1 MGQKI
6 VVVLLLIV
14 GMAWMEQDWLKTQ
27 WQKYTQKSIVPQS
40 TQSTLYTWKDKDG
53 TVHFSATPDHKDA
66 KQTMVDTGKI
76 SRLEPIP
83 EPSKQEPTKQ
93 EDKLLLLQMREELEH
108 NRNVMQ
114 AEKERRIMQH

>member
-14 GMAWMEQDWLKTQ
+14 GMAWMEQDWFKTQ

-53 TVHFSATPDHKDA
+53 TVHFSATPDNKNA
-66 KQTMVDTGKI
+66 KLTTVDTSKI
-76 SRLEPIP
+76 SRLEPLP
-83 EPSKQEPTKQ
+83 AEQKQQEPKQ
-93 EDKLLLLQMREELEH
+93 DKLLLLQMREELEH